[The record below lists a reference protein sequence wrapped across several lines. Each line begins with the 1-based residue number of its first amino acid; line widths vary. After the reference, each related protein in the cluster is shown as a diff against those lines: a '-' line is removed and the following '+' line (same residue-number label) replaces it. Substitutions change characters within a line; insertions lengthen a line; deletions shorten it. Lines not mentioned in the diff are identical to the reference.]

1 MQWISREYKGNTSLK
16 LCPSC
21 GRYFE
26 HEDEEVCERCRKPSV
41 PQIIELEHRQCACGN
56 TFVPFTLEDDTCPEC
71 KRKAFSLMSDHERE
85 KIYSKVREFLYDNPL
100 TPKVRVS
107 ERFGVPIRFIDDWV
121 IHGKLEEI
129 DEIELKT
136 GPDNICRYCGVKT
149 HSGRIC
155 KPCEA
160 RLFEK
165 IKSHNDLVK
174 KNTTPARK
182 IGRR

>member
-26 HEDEEVCERCRKPSV
+26 HDDEMLCERCRKPSKK
-41 PQIIELEHRQCACGN
+41 QIEELEKRQCDCGN
-56 TFVPFTLEDDTCPEC
+56 MYIPFSIEDDSCVDC
-71 KRKAFSLMSDHERE
+71 KRKAFSLMSDGERE
-85 KIYSKVREFLYDNPL
+85 RVYAAVRDFLYDNPL

-129 DEIELKT
+129 DEIELKS

-149 HSGRIC
+149 HKGRIC

-160 RLFEK
+160 RLHEK
-165 IKSHNDLVK
+165 VRAHNDLVK
-174 KNTTPARK
+174 QNTSPVKK
-182 IGRR
+182 IVKR